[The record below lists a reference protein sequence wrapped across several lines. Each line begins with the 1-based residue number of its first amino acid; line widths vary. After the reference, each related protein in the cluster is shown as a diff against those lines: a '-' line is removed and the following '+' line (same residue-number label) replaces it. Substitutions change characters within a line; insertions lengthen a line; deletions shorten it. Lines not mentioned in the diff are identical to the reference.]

1 LAKRHEK
8 YLRAVAALPCV
19 HCGLEGSSQAAHANT
34 GKAMGKK
41 LVSDFDTFPLC
52 ADRPGVRGCHSRFDQ
67 GALFTKYERREI
79 EQRWISWTRQALCID
94 EGI

>member
-1 LAKRHEK
+1 MKSRK
-8 YLRAVAALPCV
+8 YLMAVASLPCV
-19 HCGLEGSSQAAHANT
+19 SCGIEGMSQAAHANT

-67 GALFTKYERREI
+67 GAMFSKQERREV
-79 EQRWISWTRQALCID
+79 EQRWISWTRNALAINS
-94 EGI
+94 GI